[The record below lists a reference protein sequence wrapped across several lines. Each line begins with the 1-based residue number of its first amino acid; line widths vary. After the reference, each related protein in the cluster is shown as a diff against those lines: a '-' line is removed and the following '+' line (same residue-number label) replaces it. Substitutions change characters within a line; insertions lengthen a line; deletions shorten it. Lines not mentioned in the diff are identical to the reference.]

1 MIDWKKKWS
10 ALLIG
15 AESWFG
21 IGSEQDRDSIG
32 RSVNFNNF
40 FYCENCFST
49 ESKLYFAYTVDSM
62 RALGKKIVIFDIQ
75 RSILADR
82 VIKSA

>member
-1 MIDWKKKWS
+1 MSTLIISFIVKIVL
-10 ALLIG
+10 ALK
-15 AESWFG
+15 
-21 IGSEQDRDSIG
+21 
-32 RSVNFNNF
+32 VK
-40 FYCENCFST
+40 
-49 ESKLYFAYTVDSM
+49 SKLYFAYTVDSM